1 MGANVLKLLLWMWL
15 VDLNCSFEY
24 DRLIQLSNNEL
35 SDYKLSNNKLCDNN
49 LASELGEIRMF

>member
-1 MGANVLKLLLWMWL
+1 MWL
-15 VDLNCSFEY
+15 VDLNCNFEY

-49 LASELGEIRMF
+49 LASELGELRVF